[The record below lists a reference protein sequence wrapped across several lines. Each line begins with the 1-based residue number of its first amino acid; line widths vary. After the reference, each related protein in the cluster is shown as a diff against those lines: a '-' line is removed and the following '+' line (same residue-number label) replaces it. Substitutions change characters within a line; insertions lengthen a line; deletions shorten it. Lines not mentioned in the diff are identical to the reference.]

1 MRLAISY
8 LHMQQLLKAVGTVE
22 ETTTD
27 AQKQEEMDSLYP
39 EALDG
44 FVAVLTRDG
53 DVVYLSENVT
63 KYLGLSRVDLTG
75 QSILDFIHPCDQ
87 EELQDLLVY
96 KQGVAKKDSSTK
108 SERNFFIRMKCT
120 LTNRGRTV
128 NLKSASW
135 KVLHCS
141 GRIKVCG
148 SIGCDHKESNE
159 IFLVMIC
166 EPIPH
171 PANIEVPLDSKT
183 FLSRHNMDM
192 KFTYCDERITELI
205 GYEPEELLGQ
215 SVYTYYHALDSNHVT
230 KSHHNLF
237 TKGQAVTGQ
246 YRLLAKCGGYVWVET
261 QSTVIYNLRNAH
273 PQCVV
278 CVNYVLSGLLDN
290 DVVFS
295 LEQTKHLL
303 RMSMVTSTTSA
314 ETSDLAASTNFKEP
328 ADELINL
335 APTAGGVIIPLKFD
349 VPPNSPVLEEMPLYS
364 DVMLVP
370 SDCLDSSMMSS
381 DPIEGLPKDTI
392 SSGSGVCNPSPNPCS
407 TPEIALSVPRMSL
420 DPCTSSPSC
429 GSSSAPNS
437 PADYCIGIN
446 NDLKVDLIEKLF
458 AMDTDTKPGT
468 YTQEELERLAPYIP
482 MDGEDS
488 QLCSLNLKE
497 PLQEL
502 GMLDAADRVA
512 FLSEDCMTT
521 IPLPREP
528 SLFCSSTGDLFL
540 NESPTSQAEHITVT
554 SPPTPEPQA
563 KRKGSPSKLCTAVTV
578 PAVRIILGGDE
589 LTRLVSAVPL
599 PVEDAAL
606 GTQRNF
612 PTAIL
617 LVPQLTT
624 TLQVSNTRPSTT
636 PCTPTLLDSIPG
648 VTLKQVT
655 SPAFPG
661 PMKRKL
667 YPEDSKVAHFV
678 PEDHVVGKMSPEIPW
693 KRSKRPV
700 AENAKE
706 RPLLAGSVSQ
716 LLDPMLDSSRLP
728 ELTRYECE
736 VNAPLAS
743 VRSLLQG
750 EELTRALDQLS

>member
-192 KFTYCDERITELI
+192 KFTYCDE
-205 GYEPEELLGQ
+205 
-215 SVYTYYHALDSNHVT
+215 
-230 KSHHNLF
+230 
-237 TKGQAVTGQ
+237 
-246 YRLLAKCGGYVWVET
+246 
-261 QSTVIYNLRNAH
+261 
-273 PQCVV
+273 
-278 CVNYVLSGLLDN
+278 SGLLDN